1 MLFLRIKPCRQP
13 CREPRRF
20 VSGSQT
26 LTSFNSC
33 FKARNRSAA
42 PQRKSRP
49 TYPQWGTSQP
59 RNGFTPRQR
68 WQTRV
73 YREGRLQGEKK
84 KKKTE
89 KEETNARRFDFDGF
103 FYLPRLKGGRFASN
117 AVNRPTVRPLFLL
130 EKKKKQF
137 EEFRGKDHDFSLRAG
152 FGTVFGYLSSWL
164 IFENPKDEGI
174 DFFELNNVKIQKLFQ
189 RNIGNWSLTN
199 GTRRVWQSL
208 KHLWNILPIEKG
220 RKKKKKKKKQKKS
233 SAWLLI
239 AFSSFRCRSENYL
252 KKRSPAYLLH
262 RPPSIPSGGGVLR
275 LCAIAV
281 PSGSRSRTMD
291 RYDRGGQ
298 VSWEYLLFFAGC
310 YNRRQ
315 R

>member
-84 KKKTE
+84 KKKNG
-89 KEETNARRFDFDGF
+89 KRGNQREEIRFRWILLFAPLERRTF
-103 FYLPRLKGGRFASN
+103 RFERGESSN
-117 AVNRPTVRPLFLL
+117 CSTIVLAGK
-130 EKKKKQF
+130 KKKKQF

-220 RKKKKKKKKQKKS
+220 KKKKKKKQKKKEKKQCLTFNCFLVVPLS
-233 SAWLLI
+233 FWELLEKTEPCLLI
-239 AFSSFRCRSENYL
+239 APAPFNSFWWRSS
-252 KKRSPAYLLH
+252 
-262 RPPSIPSGGGVLR
+262 
-275 LCAIAV
+275 
-281 PSGSRSRTMD
+281 
-291 RYDRGGQ
+291 
-298 VSWEYLLFFAGC
+298 
-310 YNRRQ
+310 
-315 R
+315 